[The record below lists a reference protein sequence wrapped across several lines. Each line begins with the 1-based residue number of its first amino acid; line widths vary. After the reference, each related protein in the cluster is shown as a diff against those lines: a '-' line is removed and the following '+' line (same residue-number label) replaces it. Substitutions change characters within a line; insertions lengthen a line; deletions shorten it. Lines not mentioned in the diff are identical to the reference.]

1 MVREVYFFTEMAY
14 SSFPQDEAEKL
25 GYSALLFPNKYF
37 DAHDAKTYYEWYFE
51 EQEYATEVGFD
62 GIMINEH
69 RNNPQNMNPAVNI
82 SGTVLAA
89 RTKRG
94 KIALM
99 GNVLPVHD
107 QPVRLAEELAMMDVI
122 SGGRI
127 ISGFIRGVGYESL
140 AANANPVYNR
150 ERFEEAHDLIV
161 KAWTT
166 PGPFRWEGKHF
177 HYRAVNPWVL
187 PMQKPHPPIWIPG
200 GTSPETVVYAA
211 RHRYPYICLGTP
223 LDLVPEIRQIYWDT
237 ALEEGYTPTMD
248 NLGYVA
254 QVFCADTDEQA
265 YEEGRH
271 FYWQLGNVFSRVPR
285 HWLQPPGY
293 FTRAAMQSR
302 QGDISKSMVTLNY
315 EGAQQGRRLF
325 TGNPDTLIKKLK
337 EVVDITNPSYLVLWA
352 REGPMSHESAMRCLE
367 LLGKEVIPAIKE
379 YAPAEET
386 TWAPSK
392 PAR

>member
-1 MVREVYFFTEMAY
+1 MVKEVYFFTEMPYA
-14 SSFPQDEAEKL
+14 SFPQDEAEKL

-37 DAHDAKTYYEWYFE
+37 DPHQGKIYYDWYFE
-51 EQEYATEVGFD
+51 EQEFATEVGFD

-69 RNNPQNMNPAVNI
+69 RNNPQNMNPSLNI
-82 SGTVLAA
+82 SGTVLAS

-107 QPVRLAEELAMMDVI
+107 QPLRIAEEIAMMDVI

-127 ISGFIRGVGYESL
+127 ISGFIRGVPYESM
-140 AANANPVYNR
+140 AANVNPVYNR
-150 ERFEEAHDLIV
+150 ERFEEAHDLIL

-211 RHRYPYICLGTP
+211 RHRYPYVCLGTP
-223 LDLVPEIRQIYWDT
+223 LNLVPGIRELYRDT
-237 ALEEGYTPTMD
+237 AAEEGYISTPD
-248 NLGYVA
+248 NIGYVCQTFA
-254 QVFCADTDEQA
+254 ADTDEQA
-265 YEEGRH
+265 YEMGRNY
-271 FYWQLGNVFSRVPR
+271 YWQLGGVFSRVPA
-285 HWLQPPGY
+285 HWLTLPGY
-293 FTRAAMQSR
+293 YTPAALRSR
-302 QGDISKSMVTLNY
+302 RDDAGRSLVGLNY
-315 EGAQQGRRLF
+315 ERAQEGKRVF
-325 TGNPDTLIKKLK
+325 TGRPDTLIEKLK
-337 EVVDITNPSYLVLWA
+337 EVVDIVNPSYLILWA
-352 REGPMSHESAMRCLE
+352 RDGPMPHEAAMRCLE

-379 YAPAEET
+379 YVPAEE
-386 TWAPSK
+386 
-392 PAR
+392 R